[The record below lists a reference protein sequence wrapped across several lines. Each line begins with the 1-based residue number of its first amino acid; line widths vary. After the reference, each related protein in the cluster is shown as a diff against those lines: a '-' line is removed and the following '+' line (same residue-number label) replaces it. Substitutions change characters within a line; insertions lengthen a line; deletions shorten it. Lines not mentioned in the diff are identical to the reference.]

1 MWISVLSL
9 AREGSIAND
18 RMYQPT
24 TTLHNNKGFWTFD
37 LLQAVLAYNMQIF
50 GLFGLCLLSLYI
62 CLSSFYSND
71 SMHKFHRYI
80 LELWQIKYPK
90 SVVRVN
96 SKLSINQI
104 EPKKLPL
111 LHKSVKN
118 EGLRQQG
125 YIWRFFKEFQIAFGW
140 DAHAP
145 LSKIFINTTCF
156 NLSKSHFTKPLPKP
170 ETQARWFRSITNA
183 YTIWMVKSLA
193 KSFTQSILARG
204 IMIPDNPVNVYRN
217 VCPKVHPPNVERAK
231 KYWCV
236 LCHHFLD
243 GTAIYRKNSN
253 F

>member
-1 MWISVLSL
+1 MWITVLSL

-24 TTLHNNKGFWTFD
+24 TTLNNKGFWTFD

-104 EPKKLPL
+104 EPKKAPSVPQISQKWGFKATRVYLTIFQRVSNRL
-111 LHKSVKN
+111 WLRCSCSTFKNIHKYY
-118 EGLRQQG
+118 L
-125 YIWRFFKEFQIAFGW
+125 FQ
-140 DAHAP
+140 
-145 LSKIFINTTCF
+145 
-156 NLSKSHFTKPLPKP
+156 
-170 ETQARWFRSITNA
+170 
-183 YTIWMVKSLA
+183 
-193 KSFTQSILARG
+193 
-204 IMIPDNPVNVYRN
+204 PV
-217 VCPKVHPPNVERAK
+217 
-231 KYWCV
+231 
-236 LCHHFLD
+236 
-243 GTAIYRKNSN
+243 
-253 F
+253 